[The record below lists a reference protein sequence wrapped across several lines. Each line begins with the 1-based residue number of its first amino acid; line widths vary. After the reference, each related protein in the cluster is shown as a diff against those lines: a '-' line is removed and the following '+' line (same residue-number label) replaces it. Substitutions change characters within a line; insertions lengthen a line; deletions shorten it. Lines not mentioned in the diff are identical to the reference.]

1 VKKMR
6 VKESLSIRFKQRQKY
21 LEDPNFE
28 RLSDILTDK
37 NIYSARRDDY
47 IFLHLLYGHARK
59 TDTFPTQTIIE
70 NAFLENYKRN
80 RINWS
85 GVYEYYKA
93 RIESINNDE
102 WFDEDDCEIEDAI
115 YILEKHK
122 NKIFKNYTTF

>member
-1 VKKMR
+1 MKVKQ
-6 VKESLSIRFKQRQKY
+6 SLSIRFKQRQKY

-47 IFLHLLYGHARK
+47 MFLHLLYGHARK

-80 RINWS
+80 GINWS

-102 WFDEDDCEIEDAI
+102 WFDEDDCEIEDVI

-122 NKIFKNYTTF
+122 DKIFKNYTTF